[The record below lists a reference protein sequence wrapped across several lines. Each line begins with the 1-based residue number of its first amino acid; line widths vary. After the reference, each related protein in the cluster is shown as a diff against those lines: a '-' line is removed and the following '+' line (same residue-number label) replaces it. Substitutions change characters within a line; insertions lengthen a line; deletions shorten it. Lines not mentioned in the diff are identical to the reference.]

1 VSSVT
6 EHAARIHRPMDEY
19 DLVRHHYNRRSLW
32 GNEAVLYR
40 SHHPLA
46 WQRVTGNY
54 QNWEIDTSCLVPRD
68 SESPYGD
75 STKLFYSDDVSV
87 SLSRRTASMP
97 YFFRNCSADELH
109 VISRGDLTY
118 ETDFGEI
125 EVRDRDVLVIPKG
138 VTYRVT
144 TRQQQE
150 TLRLIVES
158 GPEMFLVPTE
168 MVDHVYG
175 KGRPPVDPA
184 KVQRP
189 RLSTAARPE
198 GEYEL
203 RVKYT
208 GGFSEFLGDMSTLV
222 YNHHPLDVEI
232 VDGHVGVFKFSVEDI
247 ERLGSTPIPFVG
259 GAYLDN
265 KQNLAWMLHLTA
277 GGGTGRA
284 PVHRNPDVDELRYC
298 SSGPRTGNF
307 LFSPQGV
314 DHGYGRGYTR
324 LERNLPI
331 GPYDEG
337 DILSAYT
344 VRPLK
349 GTPDAHRC
357 ARPCM
362 A

>member
-1 VSSVT
+1 
-6 EHAARIHRPMDEY
+6 
-19 DLVRHHYNRRSLW
+19 
-32 GNEAVLYR
+32 
-40 SHHPLA
+40 
-46 WQRVTGNY
+46 
-54 QNWEIDTSCLVPRD
+54 
-68 SESPYGD
+68 
-75 STKLFYSDDVSV
+75 
-87 SLSRRTASMP
+87 MP

-109 VISRGDLTY
+109 VISRGALTY
-118 ETDFGEI
+118 ETDLGD
-125 EVRDRDVLVIPKG
+125 VDAHDRDVLVIPKG
-138 VTYRVT
+138 VTYRVVM
-144 TRQQQE
+144 REPQE
-150 TLRLIVES
+150 TLRLIFES

-184 KVQRP
+184 KVERP
-189 RLSTAARPE
+189 RLVAARPA
-198 GEYEL
+198 GEYEV
-203 RVKYT
+203 RVKYA
-208 GGFSEFLGDMSTLV
+208 GAFSEFLGETSTLV
-222 YNHHPLDVEI
+222 YEHHPLDVEI
-232 VDGHVGVFKFSVEDI
+232 VDGQVGVLKFSVADV
-247 ERLGSTPIPFVG
+247 ERLGATPIPFVG

-265 KQNLAWMLHLTA
+265 KQNVAWMLHLTA
-277 GGGTGRA
+277 GGGVGRA

-324 LERNLPI
+324 LERNLPS

-344 VRPLK
+344 SRPVK
-349 GTPDAHRC
+349 GTPDAFRC